1 MLLADSRLIWKQSN
15 IKKRVKQGEHE
26 TGLEMV
32 TYTAEPVR
40 FLPWMMNRC
49 TVVWFHP
56 NPRFL
61 EAGGGLVRRRVEN
74 LKELENQ
81 YEVPNTFLNDP
92 NILQMKRWL

>member
-1 MLLADSRLIWKQSN
+1 MLMADSRLIRKRSN

-40 FLPWMMNRC
+40 FLPWMMTRC